1 MLRAFCILLEIMELI
16 SYKVQID
23 YIHNLQMC
31 CNASDNVLNWAVA
44 FIATGNHVI
53 ADTATVINTSRNS
66 LSAICPVSGNRDGPH
81 MIIYLAYNNNIRAIE
96 NARRQPD

>member
-1 MLRAFCILLEIMELI
+1 MNQ
-16 SYKVQID
+16 V
-23 YIHNLQMC
+23 
-31 CNASDNVLNWAVA
+31 VA

-96 NARRQPD
+96 NARWQPDQRRKILCAKCVDMLVHADEFIV